1 MGVEGHPL
9 HGVIRHLADPLLND
23 RPRKGACRWGPF
35 DPQFP
40 QGRFE
45 GPNEQQELLSIRHR
59 VYVRNFHSWV
69 FNVVGSG
76 FCLPWGQGRMWSEGR
91 M

>member
-1 MGVEGHPL
+1 MGVEGYPL

-45 GPNEQQELLSIRHR
+45 GPHEQQELLSIRYR
-59 VYVRNFHSWV
+59 VYVRNLHSWV

-76 FCLPWGQGRMWSEGR
+76 FCLPWSQGRMWS
-91 M
+91 